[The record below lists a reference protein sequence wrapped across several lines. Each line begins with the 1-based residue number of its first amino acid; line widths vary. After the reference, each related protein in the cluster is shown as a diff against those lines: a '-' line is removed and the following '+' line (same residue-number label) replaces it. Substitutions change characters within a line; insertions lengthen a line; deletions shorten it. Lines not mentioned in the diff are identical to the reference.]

1 MILEEIKNILEGM
14 KTLQT
19 GSGFWNP
26 LIWIFVI
33 IIVFL
38 IVYIIRGFGEKS
50 YKKGTEQ
57 VKSFISGNPEPSKK
71 MHIRATNIYWG
82 FMEGLKGYY
91 DIAMKAHTGIINDYV
106 LWFIGMMAILFVII
120 GVF

>member
-1 MILEEIKNILEGM
+1 MILEEIV

-26 LIWIFVI
+26 IIWIFVI

-38 IVYIIRGFGEKS
+38 IVYIIRGFGERG

-57 VKSFISGNPEPSKK
+57 VKPFISGNPSKK
-71 MHIRATNIYWG
+71 LHIKATNIYWG